1 MRVSVCVGDYAK
13 KPYCVPGLEVNVFCL
28 EELCCC
34 LKENAFLLDLSL
46 LNDNLLE
53 WIGKECGLAEFAR

>member
-34 LKENAFLLDLSL
+34 Q
-46 LNDNLLE
+46 
-53 WIGKECGLAEFAR
+53 IGRAHV